1 MTEFKHILWGD
12 TETYCE
18 TPIAAGLHRYAEQ
31 VEVMLF
37 QWALD
42 DGEVFDHDFTE
53 DPRIPRE
60 LREMLLDPSVQLRF
74 HNAAFDRTVIR
85 WGLGLDIPVERWFC
99 TMAQSYAHSMP
110 GSLDKLGEAQGLEE
124 DQRKLK
130 IGNQLIQ
137 MFCKPRPKNQILRRA
152 TRITHPVEWAQF
164 RVYGK
169 QDVAQ
174 MRESSKRLP
183 TWNYKGQELA
193 LWHLDQ
199 RINDRGILVDLD
211 LAHGAVETA
220 EREKRELKRRGQV
233 ITNGEVESLTKR
245 DQLLAHL
252 LAEYG
257 VDLPDL
263 QKATLERRIDDPDLP
278 EALKELLRMRLD
290 ATTTSVAKYKTLL
303 KAVSSD
309 GRLRGLLQFC
319 GAARTGRWAGRI
331 WQPQNLTRPTHKL
344 NQILEAI
351 ALTKAGTLDLAY
363 ADVMA
368 RLSSCVRGSII
379 APEGRK
385 LVIADLSNIEGRT
398 LAWLAGEE
406 WKLQAFRDFDA
417 GIGHDLYALAYAKAF
432 GVSPEAVMDNKEFG
446 DGSWRQIGKVMELAL
461 GYEGGVGAFLTFAAV
476 YGIDLEAMADQ
487 AAAAIPKD
495 VWGEARGM
503 LEWTK
508 KKKRSTYGL
517 SDRAWLVCESFKRL
531 WRYAH
536 PETAAFWK
544 ELDETVRQAI
554 GSPGVTLPC
563 RRLKI
568 RRDGSWLRIALP
580 SGRAL
585 CYPAPKI
592 DDKGR
597 ISYMGTHQ
605 YTRKWTRLHTYGGKL
620 CLAFDTKVLTC
631 SGWVAIQQVTAAHK
645 VWDGVEWVEQD
656 GMVCNGEAEVIQ
668 AHGAWM
674 TPDHE
679 VLTDEGWK
687 IASQSERYNRAAC
700 RLPDGVAL
708 PRVEQR
714 EEVRV
719 GDALRL
725 RSGEVDGRIGILEAG
740 QEGNIGVL
748 RLHAEAVYR
757 PAEHLARDVKAS
769 GVRGVVEHARPVQS
783 SDACGVQELRRAWD
797 LGVPGVGGV
806 VRGVLGGHG
815 ADLQAGVDAGSGG
828 QRRELHADKLPLGYA
843 HHAGQEQAEVEGC
856 ADALGRDVD
865 SGAVR
870 AHGVGHVDDLLPAGA
885 QRNAG
890 AAGGGARR
898 IAQVYDLV
906 NCGPRNRFVVATP
919 DGPLIVHNCENVTQ
933 AAARDVMAHGMLL
946 ADPAGYEILLTVHD
960 ELITETPDTED
971 YTVDGLAGFM
981 AAVPDWAPGLPLA
994 AAGFETDRYRKE

>member
-12 TETYCE
+12 TETWCE
-18 TPIAAGLHRYAEQ
+18 TPISAGLHRYAEN

-42 DGEVFDHDFTE
+42 DGEVYDHDFTE
-53 DPRIPRE
+53 DPRMPKE

-74 HNAAFDRTVIR
+74 HHAAFDRTVIR

-99 TMAQSYAHSMP
+99 TMAQSFAHSMP

-130 IGNQLIQ
+130 IGGQLIQ
-137 MFCKPRPKNQILRRA
+137 LFCRPRPKNQTLRRA

-174 MRESSKRLP
+174 MRDSSKRLP
-183 TWNYKGQELA
+183 LWNYRGRELE

-199 RINDRGILVDLD
+199 RINDRGVAIDLD

-309 GRLRGLLQFC
+309 GRLRGVLQFC
-319 GAARTGRWAGRI
+319 GAARTGRWAGRVF
-331 WQPQNLTRPTHKL
+331 QPQNLPRPSHK
-344 NQILEAI
+344 QREIDQSI
-351 ALTKAGTLDLAY
+351 ALTKADALDLAY
-363 ADVMA
+363 TDVMA
-368 RLSSCVRGSII
+368 RLSSCVRGAIV
-379 APEGRK
+379 APEGKK

-406 WKLQAFRDFDA
+406 WKLQAFRDFDTVV
-417 GIGHDLYALAYAKAF
+417 GWTVNKKGEPEPIRKGHDLYALAYAQAF

-476 YGIDLEAMADQ
+476 YGIDLEEMADQ
-487 AAAAIPKD
+487 AAASIPKD

-508 KKKRSTYGL
+508 KKKRSTFGL

-536 PETAAFWK
+536 PETTAFWK
-544 ELDETVRQAI
+544 ELDETVRRAI
-554 GSPGVTLPC
+554 GSPGVTMPC

-568 RRDGSWLRIALP
+568 RRDGSWLRIVLP

-597 ISYMGTHQ
+597 ISYMGVHQ

-620 CLAFDTKVLTC
+620 A
-631 SGWVAIQQVTAAHK
+631 
-645 VWDGVEWVEQD
+645 
-656 GMVCNGEAEVIQ
+656 
-668 AHGAWM
+668 
-674 TPDHE
+674 
-679 VLTDEGWK
+679 
-687 IASQSERYNRAAC
+687 
-700 RLPDGVAL
+700 
-708 PRVEQR
+708 
-714 EEVRV
+714 
-719 GDALRL
+719 
-725 RSGEVDGRIGILEAG
+725 
-740 QEGNIGVL
+740 
-748 RLHAEAVYR
+748 
-757 PAEHLARDVKAS
+757 
-769 GVRGVVEHARPVQS
+769 
-783 SDACGVQELRRAWD
+783 
-797 LGVPGVGGV
+797 
-806 VRGVLGGHG
+806 
-815 ADLQAGVDAGSGG
+815 
-828 QRRELHADKLPLGYA
+828 
-843 HHAGQEQAEVEGC
+843 
-856 ADALGRDVD
+856 
-865 SGAVR
+865 
-870 AHGVGHVDDLLPAGA
+870 
-885 QRNAG
+885 
-890 AAGGGARR
+890 
-898 IAQVYDLV
+898 
-906 NCGPRNRFVVATP
+906 
-919 DGPLIVHNCENVTQ
+919 ENVTQ

-971 YTVDGLAGFM
+971 YTVEGLAGFM
-981 AAVPDWAPGLPLA
+981 ATVPDWAPGLPLA
-994 AAGFETDRYRKE
+994 AAGFEAARYRKE